1 MPENYTYVSR
11 GKEQW
16 ASIMITK
23 GDYEG
28 IIYQYG
34 RVSVAD
40 KENEDGTM
48 PLAFNYQIID
58 SNGHAKETLDDSVDF
73 KNTIGDILVDII
85 DEQMEAGN
93 LAYND

>member
-48 PLAFNYQIID
+48 PLSFNYQVID
-58 SNGHAKETLDDSVDF
+58 SNGHVKEILDDSIDF
-73 KNTIGDILVDII
+73 KNTIGDILVEII
-85 DEQMEAGN
+85 EEQMEAGN

>member
-1 MPENYTYVSR
+1 MPENYQYVSR

-48 PLAFNYQIID
+48 PLSFNYQVID
-58 SNGHAKETLDDSVDF
+58 SNGHVKETLDDSIDF
-73 KNTIGDILVDII
+73 KNTIGDILVEII
-85 DEQMEAGN
+85 EEQMEAGN

>member
-48 PLAFNYQIID
+48 PLSFNYQVID
-58 SNGHAKETLDDSVDF
+58 SNSHVKETLDDSIDF
-73 KNTIGDILVDII
+73 KNTIGDILVEII
-85 DEQMEAGN
+85 EEQMEAGN

>member
-28 IIYQYG
+28 IIYKYG

-48 PLAFNYQIID
+48 PLSFNYQVID
-58 SNGHAKETLDDSVDF
+58 SNGHVKETLDDSIDF
-73 KNTIGDILVDII
+73 KNTIGDILVEII
-85 DEQMEAGN
+85 EEQMEAGN